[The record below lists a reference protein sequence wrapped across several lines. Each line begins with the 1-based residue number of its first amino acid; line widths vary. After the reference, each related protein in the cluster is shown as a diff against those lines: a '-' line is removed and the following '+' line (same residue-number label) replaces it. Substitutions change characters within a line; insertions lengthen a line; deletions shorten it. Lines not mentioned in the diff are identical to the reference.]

1 MGIGQSRPS
10 KNEEKWRSPREK
22 WQHLYKLLPRP
33 APSPSSPEGAPSS
46 TINDTPADISKQSF
60 TKQVAVL
67 PSSSSDNLQP
77 DTNQQE
83 DQPTLSVQAPGSP
96 STLVMTSTAS
106 SSSAYKTTNENANFF
121 KLARLILDI
130 CNDAMRDLMRSKIS
144 DNEVILTKRI
154 AESDLGNCRLFQS
167 QKQIIFP
174 ANNGLVRYQTLD
186 FSLMYL
192 LVRNVFH
199 EEIESAS
206 KRNERWGKCPTA
218 NDTSLLA
225 AIETIRECRNKFF
238 AHAVSSRTDE
248 KDFENLWMGIESAV
262 DNINNHID
270 KSISTVCYKNEMK
283 KLKKSSTDPDLEKIL
298 EKLFELEKQWNA
310 LSRMEVETDLKL
322 EELMDIRRNYGQKT
336 SGSRMYSKSKD
347 ENLGQT
353 EAFLAKYINESKYYY
368 ETEKFKEVEE
378 FLKQRKCVLLV
389 GKEGSG
395 KTEMAVHLMFKYS
408 EYKNFVV
415 RRVQSSYECRKFY
428 NPLDKM
434 LILIDDVFD
443 SGTVADWWDTFKFL
457 RPCIQSCTES
467 QAFEESRKDHEA
479 YLVFTTRAQ
488 KLEDAKNKMLLN
500 HSLKE
505 YTKVIDS
512 DEALSKSEKKEI
524 LLKKLKF
531 AEDVYKIEGQ
541 HFSEQ
546 DWEHIYNSSP
556 PFGFPLCA
564 RLFACDKTRTYRE
577 SGKHFFSNPKKHVLS
592 KIKEII
598 ENDVRRHTEVL
609 FLLILIH
616 QIKNESFILNDAEKS
631 WEILCALQF
640 QRDINLKKKHV
651 CNLQAIVSYHRE
663 IFVRE
668 SEENELQFTHPSVQE
683 AVEEY
688 FIETY
693 TAKAIEILPLAM
705 LLQKM
710 DKRHLSKLTP
720 SDTPYNELFICRLIQ
735 EIENRNVCETL
746 KYQGF
751 ENFDFS
757 KDFVNHITKDVI
769 KLKNL
774 LAVTEEGFP
783 FIYWFTKY
791 ARNDIVLE
799 FLNHDTVKKACPD
812 KELYDQHFFAL
823 VASCSSEEK
832 LDIIENILS
841 QYPQGDIQKDYK
853 VKENVSSFACYLS
866 PLLEA
871 TDSKNED
878 AVKTLIK
885 HGASFPLTNWLGWPF
900 LHACWG
906 EDQICCSNFLSAL
919 RRFEEKK
926 MTRNKNEI
934 EKDLICEESTDIY
947 ERIILAI
954 ETSISREKGK
964 LTHILFDL
972 MVISE
977 LEVTDQ
983 LIKAFCSL
991 ESLTDFKGQM
1001 PLNFGDKNGNSLL
1014 HLILKKCEDVQ
1025 DDWLEDSIHEDV
1037 DILDGDIYTAGN
1049 DIFEEESEENG
1060 NNKRDDEEMGNK
1072 ETENHGQ
1079 NFLQFGT
1086 GMWSKTKKLQTLRVL
1101 HDNNTNFNLKN
1112 AMGQTP
1118 LMIEVSKINPSV
1130 EIMALLMSHGANPNE
1145 KDNLGRTCIHL
1156 LLTCSSARE
1165 KRVYDCI
1172 IELLKHKVDLD
1183 IKDKSGH
1190 SPVFLELK
1198 RFQPRLRILSALLA
1212 GSIDMNALDANGR
1225 SPLDVT
1231 MQLSIDED
1239 RRIQIMQVLLLSKT
1253 IQVHKG
1259 KDTSFQNAL
1268 SDLQNQSKLFTL
1280 LVYHESCKYP
1290 LHECIKACVDE
1301 ERKIEAIEYLL
1312 SIDIEKVINE
1322 KSCKYPLH
1330 ECIKARADEDRK
1342 IEAIKHLL
1350 QKVDTS
1356 AVNEEN
1362 ETLLITAAQLCP
1374 DMHKLFDLL
1383 LSKQIDIDAKDNA
1396 GKTALVYLLECDL
1409 YELSERK
1416 YALDSLLSKKPKVD
1430 YETESSKS
1438 LSPMCIAMQSL
1449 VNTSQLLT
1457 SDSSDVQSAVQNQQ
1471 SVGKSQHE
1479 NQGMF
1484 SSPIKHT
1491 FFQIQSSNPEKLN
1504 ISISA
1509 EIVAKILDLVKTNLN
1524 IQVDE
1529 KGRTFLHYCA
1539 SSRLADKHILPI
1551 CERLVKLG
1559 VNVDEKDQDGL
1570 TCIDM
1575 AFKFT
1580 GNNVETLLF
1589 LLENSN
1595 IQGLD
1600 VDTSLECLADC
1611 GHLNL
1616 PVVKYLL
1623 ARLKPKRNLLH
1634 YLAAMK
1640 FYPKSLR
1647 PSEIEEVFNYL
1658 KDHFAVEKKNDE
1670 GKMPLHIATESN
1682 ASVSCVLCFLKISSR
1697 FVNEKDCE
1705 ENTALHLVLKSERM
1719 DIDVCTIVKEMI
1731 EFKADLN
1738 EQNELGRTPLMVAVK
1753 CTENRSVTIAE
1764 ILKHKPNLS
1773 TTDLCKF
1780 TVLHYC
1786 VEESKD
1792 DLTSCSL
1799 LSLFLDS
1806 GLPVPLRVKCSEGL
1820 TPLNLA
1826 ARNGKRSRILC
1837 LIKLLQRK
1845 DCMAETVD
1853 KKGRSPL
1860 HNTALRLKGEHPIV
1874 TLERLIR
1881 SFIFLVH
1888 GVSPKITARDN
1899 CTVFDICEKMD
1910 HPSLL
1915 QLIEMDTGD
1924 IEEMHDIIKQAW
1936 LDVARQLYDK
1946 NEFCFEDVLEWDK
1959 TTIDE
1964 QMKSLIKDALPY
1976 LSHCEFNE
1984 LKHIREEEHFEYG
1997 SSVVDLEL

>member
-1 MGIGQSRPS
+1 MGNSQSRPS
-10 KNEEKWRSPREK
+10 DREELRSSKKWKSWRSR
-22 WQHLYKLLPRP
+22 RP
-33 APSPSSPEGAPSS
+33 APSLSSSEVASSS
-46 TINDTPADISKQSF
+46 TINDAPADIGKQSF
-60 TKQVAVL
+60 SMQVAVL
-67 PSSSSDNLQP
+67 SSSSGNLP
-77 DTNQQE
+77 TDTSQRE
-83 DQPTLSVQAPGSP
+83 DQPTLSVLAPGSP
-96 STLVMTSTAS
+96 STLVTTSTAS
-106 SSSAYKTTNENANFF
+106 SSSSAYETTNQNKYFF
-121 KLARLILDI
+121 RLARLILDI

-144 DNEVILTKRI
+144 DNEVMLTKRI
-154 AESDLGNCRLFQS
+154 ALSQSDLDNGRLFQS

-174 ANNGLVRYQTLD
+174 PNNRLVRYQTLD

-199 EEIESAS
+199 EEIESDS
-206 KRNERWGKCPTA
+206 KRNKRWGKCPTA

-225 AIETIRECRNKFF
+225 AIETIREYRNKFF
-238 AHAVSSRTDE
+238 AHAVSSRINE
-248 KDFENLWMGIESAV
+248 KDFENLWTDIERAV

-270 KSISTVCYKNEMK
+270 RSISTVCYKKEMK

-298 EKLFELEKQWNA
+298 AKLFEVEKQWNE
-310 LSRMEVETDLKL
+310 LFKMEVETDLKL

-336 SGSRMYSKSKD
+336 SGSRYSKSKD

-378 FLKQRKCVLLV
+378 FLKQRKCVFLV

-434 LILIDDVFD
+434 FILIDDVFD
-443 SGTVADWWDTFKFL
+443 SGTVADWWQTFSFL
-457 RPCIQSCTES
+457 RPFIQSCTES

-488 KLEDAKNKMLLN
+488 KLEDAKNNMPFN

-512 DEALSKSEKKEI
+512 DEALSRSEKKEI
-524 LLKKLKF
+524 LLRKLKF

-541 HFSEQ
+541 HFSEE

-592 KIKEII
+592 KIKGII
-598 ENDVRRHTEVL
+598 EDDERRHTEVL
-609 FLLILIH
+609 FVLILIH
-616 QIKNESFILNDAEKS
+616 QIKNESFIWNDAKKS
-631 WEILCALQF
+631 WEILCDLKF
-640 QRDINLKKKHV
+640 DRDLKLKEKHV
-651 CNLQAIVSYHRE
+651 RNLQQIVSYHRE
-663 IFVRE
+663 SFVRE
-668 SEENELQFTHPSVQE
+668 SEENELQFIHPSVQE

-735 EIENRNVCETL
+735 EIENRNVCKTF

-774 LAVTEEGFP
+774 LAVSDGEEDFP

-791 ARNDIVLE
+791 VRNDIVLE
-799 FLNHDTVKKACPD
+799 FLNHNTVEKACPD

-823 VASCSSEEK
+823 VAACSSEEK

-926 MTRNKNEI
+926 MTGN
-934 EKDLICEESTDIY
+934 KDLICEESTDIY

-954 ETSISREKGK
+954 ETSISRKNGK

-991 ESLTDFKGQM
+991 ESLTDFEGQM
-1001 PLNFGDKNGNSLL
+1001 PLNYGYKKGNSIL

-1025 DDWLEDSIHEDV
+1025 DDWLDDSSHEDV
-1037 DILDGDIYTAGN
+1037 ILDGDIYTAGN
-1049 DIFEEESEENG
+1049 DIFEKDQESEENG
-1060 NNKRDDEEMGNK
+1060 NQERDDEETGSK
-1072 ETENHGQ
+1072 ETEDHGE

-1086 GMWSKTKKLQTLRVL
+1086 GMWSKTKTLQTLRVL

-1112 AMGQTP
+1112 KMGQTP

-1130 EIMALLMSHGANPNE
+1130 EIMALLLSCGANPNE
-1145 KDNLGRTCIHL
+1145 KDNNGCTCIHL

-1172 IELLKHKVDLD
+1172 IELLKHEVDLN

-1198 RFQPRLRILSALLA
+1198 RFQPRLRILSTLLA
-1212 GSIDMNALDANGR
+1212 GSIDMNALDSNGR

-1239 RRIQIMQVLLLSKT
+1239 RRIQIMQVLLRSKT

-1259 KDTSFQNAL
+1259 KDTSFQNSL

-1290 LHECIKACVDE
+1290 LHECIKARVDE

-1330 ECIKARADEDRK
+1330 ECIKARSDEDRK

-1350 QKVDTS
+1350 QKVSTS

-1374 DMHKLFDLL
+1374 DMHELFDLL

-1409 YELSERK
+1409 FELSERK
-1416 YALDSLLSKKPKVD
+1416 YALDRLLSKKPEVD
-1430 YETESSKS
+1430 YETENLKS
-1438 LSPMCIAMQSL
+1438 LSPMVIAMQSL

-1479 NQGMF
+1479 NQSMF

-1491 FFQIQSSNPEKLN
+1491 FFQIQSSNLETQN

-1539 SSRLADKHILPI
+1539 SSRLADKHVLPI

-1575 AFKFT
+1575 AFKFS
-1580 GNNVETLLF
+1580 GNNVDTLLF

-1595 IQGLD
+1595 LQGLD
-1600 VDTSLECLADC
+1600 VDTSLERLADC

-1658 KDHFAVEKKNDE
+1658 KDHFAVEEKNDE
-1670 GKMPLHIATESN
+1670 GKIPLHIATESN

-1705 ENTALHLVLKSERM
+1705 ENTAVHLVLKSERM

-1753 CTENRSVTIAE
+1753 CTEKRSVTIAE

-1773 TTDLCKF
+1773 KTDRFKF

-1806 GLPVPLRVKCSEGL
+1806 GLPVPLKMKSSEGL

-1853 KKGRSPL
+1853 KKGHSPL
-1860 HNTALRLKGEHPIV
+1860 HNTALGLKGEHPIV

-1888 GVSPKITARDN
+1888 GASPKITANDN
-1899 CTVFDICEKMD
+1899 CTVFEVCEKMN
-1910 HPSLL
+1910 HLSLL
-1915 QLIEMDTGD
+1915 QLFEMDTGD

-1946 NEFCFEDVLEWDK
+1946 NESCFENVLEWDK